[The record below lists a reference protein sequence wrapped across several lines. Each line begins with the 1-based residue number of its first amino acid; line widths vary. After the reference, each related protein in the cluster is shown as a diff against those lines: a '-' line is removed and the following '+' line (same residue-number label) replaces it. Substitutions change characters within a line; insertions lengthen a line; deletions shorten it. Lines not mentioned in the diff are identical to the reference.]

1 MTTVRKKILLLILCV
16 SVAAILLLPAS
27 SWSQEDQSLDEILD
41 GFEDTEDFGN
51 AADQVEEDT
60 KTEEKTDESEEKL
73 SDDETLEGF
82 EDEGQQP
89 PQTEADQQILPSNL
103 SLDGYIKLS
112 SVYAVH
118 DHKAAG
124 TDANWQGLTRLRP
137 ELKFDLDAK
146 LPKAWKARFGAHAF
160 FDFAYLINGRDNF
173 ENEVLD
179 QYEREIEVDEAWLMG
194 SLSQNTDI
202 KAGRQIVVWGRS
214 DNIRI
219 TDVLNP
225 LDLREPGLED
235 IEKIRL
241 PVTMTKLDYF
251 FSDFNISGIA
261 IHELRFNRNPIFGA
275 DFFPS
280 PAPLPGRSSHQG
292 LTIEDTQFAAAL
304 NGIFH
309 GWDASLYAAYIFD
322 DFAYFK
328 TVSPGPP
335 PRQKRDHARVK
346 MLGAAGNIA
355 WKNWLLKA
363 ETAFFD
369 DLKFTNIPGEK
380 YSRLDG
386 LIGFEYSGLTDTTVT
401 IEVANQHLFDF
412 DDRLEGSPDF
422 QKENLFQSAIR
433 LNRTFMNE
441 TLSFTL
447 LANTFGLTKDNGAFQ
462 RFTVEYDYTDSIQI
476 IGGAVLYQSGDLRRT
491 RDIEDNDRIY
501 LDVKYNFNYDIICL
515 T

>member
-1 MTTVRKKILLLILCV
+1 MKTTKQILILALC
-16 SVAAILLLPAS
+16 AAITAAQLLPAS
-27 SWSQEDQSLDEILD
+27 VRAQEDQVLDEILD
-41 GFEDTEDFGN
+41 GFEDAENSEDV
-51 AADQVEEDT
+51 ADEIGEDVEE
-60 KTEEKTDESEEKL
+60 EEKTDAADEDL
-73 SDDETLEGF
+73 SDEEVLEGF
-82 EDEGQQP
+82 EEDSKAP
-89 PQTEADQQILPSNL
+89 PPDVTENQYLPSYL
-103 SLDGYIKLS
+103 SLDGYFKLS

-118 DHKAAG
+118 SHEAAG
-124 TDANWQGLTRLRP
+124 TDTDWQGLTRLRP

-146 LPKAWKARFGAHAF
+146 LPRSWKARFGAHAF

-173 ENEVLD
+173 EDEILD
-179 QYEREIEVDEAWLMG
+179 QYEKEIEIDEAWLMG
-194 SLSQNTDI
+194 SLSENTDL

-225 LDLREPGLED
+225 LDLREPGLLD

-251 FSDFNISGIA
+251 FSDFNLSGIA
-261 IHELRFNRNPIFGA
+261 IHELRFNRNPIFGS

-280 PAPLPGRSSHQG
+280 PAPLPGRSSHRG

-335 PRQKRDHARVK
+335 PRLERDHARIK

-355 WKNWLLKA
+355 WNNWLFKTEA
-363 ETAFFD
+363 AYFD
-369 DLKFTNIPGEK
+369 DLKFTNTPDEK

-386 LIGFEYSGLTDTTVT
+386 LIGFEYAGFTDTTVSLE
-401 IEVANQHLFDF
+401 IANQHLFDF
-412 DDRLEGSPDF
+412 DDRLEDSPDF

-433 LNRTFMNE
+433 LSRTYLND
-441 TLSFTL
+441 TLTFTL
-447 LANTFGLTKDNGAFQ
+447 LANTFGVTGDNGSFQ

-476 IGGAVLYQSGDLRRT
+476 TAGAVLYQSGDLRRT
-491 RDIEDNDRIY
+491 QDIGDNDRVY
-501 LDVKYNFNYDIICL
+501 LEVKYNF
-515 T
+515 